1 MQMTEKPLFKKIMQV
16 GLVVRDV
23 DASVRKQWDEF
34 GIGPWAIY
42 TFDPSKVKNLTV
54 RGKPVEHAMR
64 VAIAMI
70 GDLMWELI
78 QPLDEKSIYAE
89 FLKEHGEGIHH
100 VLFDVDDFSGAEAH
114 FRRGGHELC
123 QGGQM
128 GKTRYAYFDTRETL
142 HTIAEIVTF
151 SQDEA
156 PPPPEATY
164 P

>member
-1 MQMTEKPLFKKIMQV
+1 MTDKPLFKKIMQV
-16 GLVVRDV
+16 GLVVKDV

-78 QPLDEKSIYAE
+78 QPLDDKSIYAE

-100 VLFDVDDFSGAEAH
+100 ILFDVDDFQGTEAYL
-114 FRRGGHELC
+114 RKRGHEFY
-123 QGGQM
+123 QGGEM
-128 GKTRYAYFDTRETL
+128 GDIRYAYFDTREAL
-142 HTIAEIVTF
+142 HTIAEIATLG
-151 SQDEA
+151 DEGL
-156 PPPPEATY
+156 PPPEATY